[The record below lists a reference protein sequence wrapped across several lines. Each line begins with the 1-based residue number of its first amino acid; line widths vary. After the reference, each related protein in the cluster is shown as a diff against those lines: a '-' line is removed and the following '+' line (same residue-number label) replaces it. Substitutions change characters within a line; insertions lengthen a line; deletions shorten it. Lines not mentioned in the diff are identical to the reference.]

1 MSAADGAATAVK
13 IVSSSWTP
21 TAYAGWS
28 AVIIQLG
35 LIATLIIRNGPAW
48 LDKWIANRRQDA
60 DIEETRRAAL
70 AAEKAAEETRKAA
83 DKIAVNERIDQL
95 EERMVRMGQAVSFL
109 MNAAITATNALEAAV
124 PGSPAIKQSRD
135 LIALAASSIGQDD
148 PFSKALSQLANARGV
163 GE

>member
-1 MSAADGAATAVK
+1 MSVADGAATAVK
-13 IVSSSWTP
+13 IVGSGMTP

-35 LIATLIIRNGPAW
+35 IVAALIIRNGPTW
-48 LDKWIANRRQDA
+48 LDKFMAGRRQDA
-60 DIEETRRAAL
+60 DIEETRRAAQ

-83 DKIAVNERIDQL
+83 EKMAVNERIDQL
-95 EERMVRMGQAVSFL
+95 EERMVRMGQAISFL
-109 MNAAITATNALEAAV
+109 MNAAITASNALEIAV
-124 PGSPAIKQSRD
+124 PGSPAVKQSRD

-148 PFSKALSQLANARGV
+148 PFSKALSQLAAVKGV